1 MTAEPD
7 SCMMQVP
14 KEKKTEVPEMSGYR
28 DPTAE
33 AAVGTVSREWRQM
46 VRRAI
51 ALRKTARELTPE
63 EQKLF
68 TGIYRRLLSEPEP
81 ELEKMKEKGA

>member
-1 MTAEPD
+1 
-7 SCMMQVP
+7 
-14 KEKKTEVPEMSGYR
+14 MSGYR

-46 VRRAI
+46 VRKAI

-68 TGIYRRLLSEPEP
+68 TGIYRRLLSEPEL